1 MSWIALTDTARP
13 AFNPQG
19 IGAPPDRPGTSAS
32 LPIDAI
38 LAKGTLVFE
47 LRHHGGE
54 SGPRRLITFHRSREW
69 HREIAIEIDSHDRLS
84 LQIRQGA
91 ARSRAM
97 IDLRRPEHDSRLR
110 VSYTWDA
117 PRRVS
122 TLTVEYPDE
131 RRVHQAIAG
140 NPVPLPLR
148 DVKELV
154 RNGSASEIGQN
165 VRFVAS
171 SDKIEPVGLGTGI
184 AAGST
189 IETAQGPVPIDRL
202 RLGDEVLTAGSGYQ
216 PVRWI
221 ARRTVPALGGFRPV
235 RIRAPFFGLEN
246 DMIAAPDHRVRLEL
260 AEAEYMLGDDEVLI
274 PAATLVNGRHAQRD
288 ARHRLVTYYQVL
300 LDVHDCLLH
309 DGLWAESLFVGTISR
324 HPTLARSTVLSGM
337 PHSAIP
343 VHRTGSP
350 KLLSPFETRS
360 LAATLQIA

>member
-1 MSWIALTDTARP
+1 MSWIALTDLARP
-13 AFNPQG
+13 AFNPRG
-19 IGAPPDRPGTSAS
+19 IGVQPDAPGVPPT

-54 SGPRRLITFHRSREW
+54 SGPRRLITFHRSQEW

-84 LQIRQGA
+84 ILIRQGA
-91 ARSRAM
+91 ARSRAV
-97 IDLRRPEHDSRLR
+97 IDLRRPEHDSRVR

-117 PRRVS
+117 PKRTA

-131 RRVHQAIAG
+131 RRVLQATAC

-148 DVKELV
+148 DVEALM
-154 RNGSASEIGQN
+154 RNGSSTEIDRS
-165 VRFVAS
+165 VRFIAF
-171 SDKIEPVGLGTGI
+171 SDEIEPVGLGTGI
-184 AAGST
+184 AGETT
-189 IETAQGPVPIDRL
+189 IETVEGPVPIDKL

-221 ARRTVPALGGFRPV
+221 AQRTVPALGGFRPV
-235 RIRAPFFGLEN
+235 RIRAPFFGLES
-246 DMIAAPDHRVRLEL
+246 DVVAAPDHRVRLEL

-309 DGLWAESLFVGTISR
+309 DGLWAESLYVGTISR

-337 PHSAIP
+337 PQSAIP

-360 LAATLQIA
+360 LAATLQLA